1 MALPARPLIVI
12 VRLGLAKETT
22 VPTLIGVHAAKT
34 TLSRLIEQAAAGEEI
49 VITRNGEPVARLIPV
64 APVPRRQ
71 FEMLRGLGKVGSDP
85 RLPLVSND
93 CGAIDS
99 R

>member
-1 MALPARPLIVI
+1 MVI
-12 VRLGLAKETT
+12 VRLGLAKETS
-22 VPTLIGVHAAKT
+22 VSKLIGVHAAKT
-34 TLSRLIEQAAAGEEI
+34 TLSRLIEQAAAGEDI
-49 VITRNGEPVARLIPV
+49 VITRDGEPVARLIPV

-71 FEMLRGLGKVGSDP
+71 FGMLRGLGKVGSDP

-99 R
+99 L